1 MNKSKSQDEI
11 TLIPRGHHFL
21 GQFRA
26 MASMCEMLIDTQ
38 DAELAYS
45 LVQQAQAETKR
56 IETKFSRYRS
66 DNIIH
71 AINNANGKTI
81 ELDDETSALI
91 DYSQLCYQLSDGLFD
106 ITSGVLRRAWIFDGS
121 DKIPEQATIDAILPL
136 VGWSKVD
143 WQKPFLTLKAG
154 MEIDLGGIG
163 KEYAVDKVLHLIV
176 QQTDLPVLIN
186 FGGDLAVSGT
196 QKNQQAWQVGIETPD
211 QKVET
216 PDQKSEIPDNKYQAN
231 KILEIAAG
239 ALATSG
245 DAKRFLLRN
254 GKRYGHILNPKT
266 GYPIENAPR
275 SITVAGSTC
284 VQAGTLS
291 TLALLQ
297 GENAE
302 KFLQNQQAIHW
313 CLR

>member
-1 MNKSKSQDEI
+1 MNKSSLQNEL
-11 TLIPRGHHFL
+11 TLIPKGQHFL

-26 MASMCEMLIDTQ
+26 MASLCEILIETD
-38 DAELAYS
+38 DPSLAYS
-45 LVQQAQAETKR
+45 LAQIAQTETKR
-56 IETKFSRYRS
+56 IEEKFSRYRS

-71 AINNANGKTI
+71 AVNNANGKTI
-81 ELDDETSALI
+81 ELDDETCALI
-91 DYSQLCYQLSDGLFD
+91 DYAQLCYQLSDGLFD
-106 ITSGVLRRAWIFDGS
+106 ITSGVLRRVWVFDGS
-121 DKIPEQATIDAILPL
+121 DKIPAQPDIDAILPL
-136 VGWSKVD
+136 VGWDKVH
-143 WQKPFLTLKAG
+143 WQKPFLTLMTG

-163 KEYAVDKVLHLIV
+163 KEYAVDKALHLV
-176 QQTDLPVLIN
+176 MEQTDLPILIN
-186 FGGDLAVSGT
+186 FGGDLAVSGA
-196 QKNQQAWQVGIETPD
+196 QKNQKPWQVGIEAPD
-211 QKVET
+211 KKTE
-216 PDQKSEIPDNKYQAN
+216 SRNKQYESN
-231 KILEIAAG
+231 KILEISAG

-266 GYPIENAPR
+266 GYPIENAPK
-275 SITVAGSTC
+275 SVTVAGSSC
-284 VQAGTLS
+284 IQAGTLS

>member
-1 MNKSKSQDEI
+1 
-11 TLIPRGHHFL
+11 
-21 GQFRA
+21 
-26 MASMCEMLIDTQ
+26 MASLCEILIETD

-45 LVQQAQAETKR
+45 LAQTAQTETKR
-56 IETKFSRYRS
+56 IEAKFSRYRS

-81 ELDDETSALI
+81 ALDDETCALI
-91 DYSQLCYQLSDGLFD
+91 DYAQLCYQLSDGLFD
-106 ITSGVLRRAWIFDGS
+106 ITSGVLRRVWVFDGS
-121 DKIPEQATIDAILPL
+121 DKIPAQSDIDAILPL
-136 VGWSKVD
+136 VGWDKVD

-163 KEYAVDKVLHLIV
+163 KEYAVDKALYLVMA
-176 QQTDLPVLIN
+176 QTDLPVLIN
-186 FGGDLAVSGT
+186 FGGDLAVSGA
-196 QKNQQAWQVGIETPD
+196 QKNQNPWQVGIESPD
-211 QKVET
+211 KKTET
-216 PDQKSEIPDNKYQAN
+216 HNKKTEISDPQYVTN
-231 KILEIAAG
+231 KILEISAG

-266 GYPIENAPR
+266 GYPIENAPK
-275 SITVAGSTC
+275 SVTVAGSSC
-284 VQAGTLS
+284 IQAGTLS

>member
-1 MNKSKSQDEI
+1 MNKSKSQDEL
-11 TLIPRGHHFL
+11 TLTPRGQHFL

-26 MASMCEMLIDTQ
+26 MASLCEILIETD

-45 LVQQAQAETKR
+45 LVQLAQAETKR

-71 AINNANGKTI
+71 AINNANGQSI

-136 VGWSKVD
+136 VGWSKVN
-143 WQKPFLTLKAG
+143 WQKPFLTLLAG

-163 KEYAVDKVLHLIV
+163 KEYAVDKVLHLLML
-176 QQTDLPVLIN
+176 QTKLPILIN
-186 FGGDLAVSGT
+186 FGGDLAVSGA
-196 QKNQQAWQVGIETPD
+196 QKNQQAWQVGIEAPE

-216 PDQKSEIPDNKYQAN
+216 PDQKTEAS

-245 DAKRFLLRN
+245 DTKRFLLRN

-275 SITVAGSTC
+275 SVTVAGSTC

-302 KFLQNQQAIHW
+302 IFLQNQQAIHW

>member
-11 TLIPRGHHFL
+11 TLTPRGHHFL

-26 MASMCEMLIDTQ
+26 MASLCEILIETNNS
-38 DAELAYS
+38 ELAYS

-71 AINNANGKTI
+71 TINNANGQSI

-91 DYSQLCYQLSDGLFD
+91 DYAQLCYQLSDGLFD

-121 DKIPEQATIDAILPL
+121 DKIPAQETIDAILPL
-136 VGWSKVD
+136 VGWNKVN
-143 WQKPFLTLKAG
+143 WQKPFLTMQAG

-163 KEYAVDKVLHLIV
+163 KEYAVDKVLHLLML
-176 QQTDLPVLIN
+176 QTDLPILIN
-186 FGGDLAVSGT
+186 FGGDLAVSGA
-196 QKNQQAWQVGIETPD
+196 QKNQQAWQVGIEAPNP
-211 QKVET
+211 KAET
-216 PDQKSEIPDNKYQAN
+216 PDQKAEAN

-245 DAKRFLLRN
+245 DAKRFLLCN

-302 KFLQNQQAIHW
+302 IFLQNQQAIHW